1 MHSFHDK
8 NKFNNLKNKRMKYLI
23 FNFFLFLLS
32 FHLSAQNYDTRF
44 QLSTIN
50 CETQQVCYN
59 VQLRPNGAGSFNLAG
74 QNYRIF
80 YNSSLAAYLSGQSLL
95 PSQYGEYTL
104 VQDVQGADASDMNGP
119 LAFESTLGFL
129 NYAMDL
135 NDIQNGGINLPTNQW
150 TSTSNLCFTV
160 DADVLNS
167 LESCLELIWARE
179 GLTDIYATAFV
190 EVSRWVSTNNTTNSL
205 GILYDDLD
213 VDDGASSCL
222 VINCQPTSISVS
234 DVTINEVEGS
244 AQVQICL
251 VAPAS
256 ENVNVN
262 LTTSDSTALAPNDYT
277 DPTSIMITIPA
288 GQVCSSVLIPIT
300 NDSISEINEV
310 FKINLSNPSSNAS
323 IGDGYGIVTILDDE
337 EIPTMSIQD
346 FTVNE
351 DASVASLSICLSGLS
366 SFPTTMMINTS
377 DSTAISGIDF
387 EGISDLLV
395 TIAAGEQCA
404 TVNINI
410 LENSILES
418 TEFFN
423 VILSNISPNVVISK
437 NTALVTIIDND
448 TVCQAKAPVISGN

>member
-1 MHSFHDK
+1 
-8 NKFNNLKNKRMKYLI
+8 MKYLI
-23 FNFFLFLLS
+23 FSFFLFFVSL
-32 FHLSAQNYDTRF
+32 HLSGQNYDTRF
-44 QLSTIN
+44 QISNID
-50 CETQQVCYN
+50 CETKQVCYN
-59 VQLRPNGAGSFNLAG
+59 VQLMPNGAGSFNLAG
-74 QNYRIF
+74 QNYRIY
-80 YNSSLAAYLSGQSLL
+80 YNSALASYLTGESLL
-95 PSQYGEYTL
+95 PLQYSEFTL
-104 VQDVQGADASDMNGP
+104 VQDVQDANADEIDGP
-119 LAFESTLGFL
+119 LDFESTLGFL
-129 NYAMDL
+129 NYAVDL
-135 NDIQNGGINLPTNQW
+135 NDVQNGGINLPLNQW
-150 TSTSNLCFTV
+150 TTTTNLCFTV
-160 DADVLNS
+160 QDEVINS
-167 LESCLELIWARE
+167 MDSCLELIWARE
-179 GLTDIYATAFV
+179 GLTDAYATAFV
-190 EVSRWVSTNNTTNSL
+190 EVSRWVSPNFTTNSN
-205 GILYDDLD
+205 GMIYNDLD
-213 VDDGASSCL
+213 AEDGEASCL
-222 VINCQPTSISVS
+222 VMNCQPTSITIA
-234 DVTINEVEGS
+234 DITINESIGS
-244 AQVQICL
+244 AEIQVCIE
-251 VAPAS
+251 APTT
-256 ENVNVN
+256 ENVTLN
-262 LTTSDSTALAPNDYT
+262 LSTSDSTANASNDYT
-277 DPTSIMITIPA
+277 LIFNAMVTIPL
-288 GQVCSSVLIPIT
+288 GQTCSSVLIPIT

-346 FTVNE
+346 VTVNE